1 MNLANNAKLFN
12 FFNLQTKKILD
23 NSGSFG
29 ALLTDL
35 SEAFDCFSHDL
46 LIFKSSSFKSSK
58 SYLKQALRKDLQF
71 LFITNYLR
79 NHKKRVK
86 VNNSY
91 SSWNNVSQGSIL
103 GPLLLNIF
111 IHDTSFFM
119 EDFEFSNYLEAL
131 TPFSSN

>member
-29 ALLTDL
+29 ALLADL
-35 SEAFDCFSHDL
+35 SEAFDCFSHEL

-111 IHDTSFFM
+111 IHGTSFFM
-119 EDFEFSNYLEAL
+119 EDFEFPNYLDAL

>member
-1 MNLANNAKLFN
+1 M
-12 FFNLQTKKILD
+12 KKIVD

-35 SEAFDCFSHDL
+35 SEAFDCLSLEL

-58 SYLKQALRKDLQF
+58 SYLNQAFIKDLQF

-91 SSWNNVSQGSIL
+91 SSWNNVLFGVS
-103 GPLLLNIF
+103 
-111 IHDTSFFM
+111 H
-119 EDFEFSNYLEAL
+119 
-131 TPFSSN
+131 

>member
-1 MNLANNAKLFN
+1 M
-12 FFNLQTKKILD
+12 KKIVD

-35 SEAFDCFSHDL
+35 SEAFDCFSHEL

-119 EDFEFSNYLEAL
+119 EDFEFSNYLDAL